1 MERNSTGTNG
11 RTIRVIESWNDN
23 TSFEV
28 VVVVES
34 FVYGSNKLI
43 YVSEVPIYLIGG
55 VCVVEEVDV
64 DVDVVVEVLLL

>member
-1 MERNSTGTNG
+1 MERNGTGTNG
-11 RTIRVIESWNDN
+11 RTIRVIESWNDKA
-23 TSFEV
+23 SFFD
-28 VVVVES
+28 VVVES